1 MPMLKINKLTDYAI
15 VILSR
20 LSRQK
25 ELVATARALSESTR
39 IPWPTVIKLLK
50 LLSKS
55 GLVHATQGRRGG
67 YALAR
72 GPAHISVTD
81 VIEAIEGPV
90 GLTECTR
97 EDGECGIRD
106 ACCVKAHW
114 PVISAAVRASLDN
127 VSLESLAAAP
137 STDRKRKSWTVRNAA
152 SLLSNRIGEIS

>member
-1 MPMLKINKLTDYAI
+1 
-15 VILSR
+15 
-20 LSRQK
+20 
-25 ELVATARALSESTR
+25 LSEQTQ

-50 LLSKS
+50 LLGKS

-67 YALAR
+67 YALAHA
-72 GPAHISVTD
+72 PTHISVTD

-114 PVISAAVRASLDN
+114 TVISAAVRISLDN
-127 VSLESLAAAP
+127 VSLESLAEAPP
-137 STDRKRKSWTVRNAA
+137 STDRKRKAWTVKNAA
-152 SLLSNRIGEIS
+152 KLPRNRIGEAS